1 MSVIGFKATI
11 LKILIIYQ
19 KIFNVFINRNRLNK
33 NKEKL
38 LRLYSFVLFRKS
50 IKILVTISMILIII
64 YLISYFDKFLIEH
77 IMSVIGIFESILVI
91 VFCFYIKSFFNDKL

>member
-1 MSVIGFKATI
+1 LSVISFKATI
-11 LKILIIYQ
+11 LKILIIYK

-64 YLISYFDKFLIEH
+64 NLISYFDKFLIEH

>member
-1 MSVIGFKATI
+1 MSVISFKATI
-11 LKILIIYQ
+11 LKILIIYK

-64 YLISYFDKFLIEH
+64 NLISYFDKFLIEH

>member
-1 MSVIGFKATI
+1 LSVIGFKATI

>member
-38 LRLYSFVLFRKS
+38 LRLYSFVLFQKS

-64 YLISYFDKFLIEH
+64 NLISYFDKFLIEH

>member
-11 LKILIIYQ
+11 LKILIIYK